1 MYIST
6 SEIILHTTDDGIR
19 TYQNKPGTYLVVSDF
34 YRNEDLT
41 IELDFLD
48 KDLPSV
54 LERLECLL
62 DLSEKLNR
70 GKRELMESLV
80 VLSQDP
86 NQNWS
91 SDEEEKFQNIYT
103 AISTLGR

>member
-1 MYIST
+1 M
-6 SEIILHTTDDGIR
+6 
-19 TYQNKPGTYLVVSDF
+19 
-34 YRNEDLT
+34 
-41 IELDFLD
+41 
-48 KDLPSV
+48 

-70 GKRELMESLV
+70 GKRELMESIR

-91 SDEEEKFQNIYT
+91 SDEEEKFMHIYT
-103 AISTLGR
+103 AISTLGSVDENA